1 MGFRKSE
8 IWEREILGKWDF
20 GNLVKQDCGEVGFYE
35 VEFLKSDILGN
46 WVWEKLGFW
55 NSETLGKVDFG

>member
-46 WVWEKLGFW
+46 WVWEKLGI
-55 NSETLGKVDFG
+55 LG